1 MSHPTPYTRRRLL
14 QIAGT
19 VGAGWAVASCAGP
32 GSSSGG
38 TEQARDEAIP
48 TGPVEGEVSFAHWR
62 AEDKAAFDQLVAAF
76 TQETGVSVTQDISP
90 SNDYQ
95 STALQ
100 RVRGGDVGDV
110 LTAFRGA
117 QFTDMVAAGIYSDLG
132 GQELVGRFDDQLIEV
147 GRREGTQWGL
157 PYQVVFNMPVANLD
171 LLERA
176 GASEAPRDWDGFLAL
191 CEDLRAAGVVPIA
204 WPAGAPGDAGQLL
217 NPMVMNNAPAD
228 DMFAQVEAGE
238 LKVTDDWFLTTLRQ
252 YEQLRPFFQ
261 PRATGTQVEPAQQ
274 LFATGAAAMLA
285 TGSYHIA
292 AVRALGAQFPI
303 DLVAPITVPADRAK
317 YEGIYNATFILGV
330 NTASDVRPAGL
341 AWLDFLSRPENAST
355 YANATAQHVTVS
367 GATYENADL
376 EATSPWLTRD
386 TLLAPRFQFD
396 DLDVRAA
403 VENAAVAVVGGTSP
417 EQAAEEAQRVVD
429 QAG

>member
-1 MSHPTPYTRRRLL
+1 MQL
-14 QIAGT
+14 AGT

-32 GSSSGG
+32 GSSGG
-38 TEQARDEAIP
+38 GADEARDEPIP

-62 AEDKAAFDQLVAAF
+62 AEDQAAFDQLIAAF
-76 TQETGVSVTQDISP
+76 RQETGVTVRQDISP

-100 RVRGGDVGDV
+100 RVRGGGVGDV

-117 QFTDMVAAGIYSDLG
+117 QFNDMVSAGVYSDLTDQDVV
-132 GQELVGRFDDQLIEV
+132 GQYDSQLIEV
-147 GRREGTQWGL
+147 GRQDGTQWGL

-176 GASEAPRDWDGFLAL
+176 GATGAPQDWQGFLAL
-191 CEDLRAAGVVPIA
+191 CEDLQALGVVPIA
-204 WPAGAPGDAGQLL
+204 WPAAAPGDAGQLL
-217 NPMVMNNAPAD
+217 NAMVMNNAPAD
-228 DMFAQVEAGE
+228 DMFVQVESGD
-238 LKVTDDWFLTTLRQ
+238 LKVTDEWFLTTLRQ

-261 PRATGTQVEPAQQ
+261 PRATGTAVEPAQQ
-274 LFATGAAAMLA
+274 LFASGQAAMLA

-292 AVRALGAQFPI
+292 PVRALGAQFPM
-303 DLVAPITVPADRAK
+303 DLVAPITVPADQAK

-341 AWLDFLSRPENAST
+341 AWVEFLSRPENASA

-367 GATYENADL
+367 GATYENQDL
-376 EATSPWLTRD
+376 ERTSPWLTRD

-429 QAG
+429 QAQ